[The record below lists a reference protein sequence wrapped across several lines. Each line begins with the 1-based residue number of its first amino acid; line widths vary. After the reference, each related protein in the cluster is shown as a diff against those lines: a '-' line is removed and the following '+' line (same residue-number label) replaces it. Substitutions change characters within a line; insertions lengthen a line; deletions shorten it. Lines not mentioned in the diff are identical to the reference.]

1 MKRFICILGTI
12 ASIVL
17 ICLCIN
23 MICNEK
29 MLKQYQQGSYTENKL
44 AFLGFSE
51 PYIAPYNRGNVHY
64 QKAEYEAAITDYQKA
79 LKGFPPKHKECS
91 IRINLVLSMI
101 TKLET
106 GELTK
111 EQVSTNLSIIKEAKE
126 VLTIHDCATADH
138 KGHSKEAQ
146 TLYDELSELE
156 EDLKEL
162 NGSGS
167 SDSDPKDSKEDEK
180 DETPDTKKE
189 DQLKELQRE
198 STKARKEE
206 LQAQELMDNYDYYSG
221 ASW

>member
-17 ICLCIN
+17 VCLCVN

-64 QKAEYEAAITDYQKA
+64 QKAEYEEAITDYQKA
-79 LKGFPPKHKECS
+79 LKCFPPKHKECS

-156 EDLKEL
+156 EELKEL

-167 SDSDPKDSKEDEK
+167 SNSDPKDTKEEDEQ
-180 DETPDTKKE
+180 TPDQKKE
-189 DQLKELQRE
+189 EQIKELQKK
-198 STKARKEE
+198 STASRKEE
-206 LQAQELMDNYDYYSG
+206 LQLQELTDNYDYYEG

>member
-12 ASIVL
+12 ASIMLV
-17 ICLCIN
+17 CLCVN

-29 MLKQYQQGSYTENKL
+29 MLKQYQQGSYTEN
-44 AFLGFSE
+44 
-51 PYIAPYNRGNVHY
+51 
-64 QKAEYEAAITDYQKA
+64 
-79 LKGFPPKHKECS
+79 
-91 IRINLVLSMI
+91 
-101 TKLET
+101 KLET

-138 KGHSKEAQ
+138 KGHSKVAQ

-156 EDLKEL
+156 EELKEL

-167 SDSDPKDSKEDEK
+167 SNSDPKDTKEED
-180 DETPDTKKE
+180 DQTPDQKKE
-189 DQLKELQRE
+189 EQIKELQKK
-198 STKARKEE
+198 STASRKEE
-206 LQAQELMDNYDYYSG
+206 LQLQELTDNYDYYEG